1 MTYIHYCN
9 IIGSIFT
16 APQILCALL
25 IHVCFNNFQAVFKLE
40 ISHPC
45 GMYIYNEIL
54 FSHEKRE
61 ILLFAITWMDLVGII
76 PNQTEKRQI
85 PYDVT

>member
-1 MTYIHYCN
+1 
-9 IIGSIFT
+9 
-16 APQILCALL
+16 
-25 IHVCFNNFQAVFKLE
+25 
-40 ISHPC
+40 
-45 GMYIYNEIL
+45 MYIYNEIL

-61 ILLFAITWMDLVGII
+61 ILLFATTWMDLVGII